1 VLVYRSPS
9 TPTNTDIIMADTSE
23 VDGYVNQGPTNT
35 DIIMADTSEVDG
47 YVNQGKLLS
56 SFSCLHYINI

>member
-1 VLVYRSPS
+1 MKQYVLVYRSHS
-9 TPTNTDIIMADTSE
+9 T
-23 VDGYVNQGPTNT
+23 PTNT

>member
-1 VLVYRSPS
+1 MKHYVLVNRSPS
-9 TPTNTDIIMADTSE
+9 TQA
-23 VDGYVNQGPTNT
+23 NT

-56 SFSCLHYINI
+56 SFSCLRYIII

>member
-1 VLVYRSPS
+1 MCVFINHFIKRFMLQYVLVYRSPS

-23 VDGYVNQGPTNT
+23 VDGYVNQG
-35 DIIMADTSEVDG
+35 E
-47 YVNQGKLLS
+47 LLS